1 MWTWMSGS
9 KHGYQCGVYGTQG
22 EPDGANVPGGRSN
35 SISWVDGSGN
45 LWLFGGYG
53 QSSDDRMDRMNDL
66 WRYELPE

>member
-1 MWTWMSGS
+1 MSGS
-9 KHGYQCGVYGTQG
+9 KVGSQLGVYGTQG
-22 EPDGANVPGGRSN
+22 EPDAANVPGGRSN
-35 SISWVDGSGN
+35 SISWVDKSGN